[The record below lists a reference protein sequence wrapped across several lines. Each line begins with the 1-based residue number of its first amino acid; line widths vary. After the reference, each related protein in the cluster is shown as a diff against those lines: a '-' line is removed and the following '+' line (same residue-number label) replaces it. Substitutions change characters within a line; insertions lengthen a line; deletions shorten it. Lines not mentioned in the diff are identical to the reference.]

1 MIEQFK
7 VPNVSF
13 LNSGKMGILQ
23 VGLPVLPIVALLA
36 FGKGDRQASQ
46 VARDLA

>member
-13 LNSGKMGILQ
+13 LKPGKIGILKA
-23 VGLPVLPIVALLA
+23 GLPVLLIVALLS
-36 FGKGDRQASQ
+36 FGRGTRQ
-46 VARDLA
+46 VPRGPPRT

>member
-13 LNSGKMGILQ
+13 LKPGKIGILKA
-23 VGLPVLPIVALLA
+23 GLPVLLIVALLS
-36 FGKGDRQASQ
+36 FGRVPDRFPGSPP
-46 VARDLA
+46 RT